1 MRKLLLLAT
10 VAAFAAAPAL
20 AQPQPN
26 AGQSAPGR
34 STQASPTPQ
43 ASPRPGSQA
52 SSTARQM
59 SATEFLRQA
68 QMSDRY
74 EIASSRM
81 AQDKAQ
87 KDEVKRFAQEMVR
100 DHTRTTQELMDLM
113 QRVRGGAQMSGA
125 TQPGAASG
133 ATQSGAASGATQS
146 GSPGQAA
153 SRAGGTQGGGST
165 AGSGSAAGATQ
176 GGAGL
181 TTAQGGVQAEG
192 LDSEHQQMLQRL
204 QSASGAEFDRTY
216 MQQQVQAHQKAVDM
230 FTAYS
235 QQGDNAEAKQWAAK
249 TLPALQQHL
258 QRAQQLQRSL

>member
-1 MRKLLLLAT
+1 MRKLVLLAT

-34 STQASPTPQ
+34 STQTSPTPQ
-43 ASPRPGSQA
+43 ASPQAGPQGGSQA
-52 SSTARQM
+52 SNAARQM

-74 EIASSRM
+74 EIASSRL
-81 AQDKAQ
+81 AQEKAQ

-113 QRVRGGAQMSGA
+113 QRVRGGAQTSGM
-125 TQPGAASG
+125 TQGTTQGTAQGSAQGTTQGTTQGGSSASG
-133 ATQSGAASGATQS
+133 A
-146 GSPGQAA
+146 
-153 SRAGGTQGGGST
+153 GTGT
-165 AGSGSAAGATQ
+165 AAGAAQ
-176 GGAGL
+176 GGSQGRAGL

-204 QSASGAEFDRTY
+204 QSASGTEFDRMYT
-216 MQQQVQAHQKAVDM
+216 QQQVQAHQKAVDM

-235 QQGDNAEAKQWAAK
+235 QQGENAQVKQWAAK
-249 TLPALQQHL
+249 TLPTLQQHL